1 MDALKKILGD
11 FVESLEFNMG
21 LAYASEK
28 CKSKRLHSIEVKVIG
43 HTLVEVAQLRTEKN
57 TVEAMHKNVLGL
69 VPFRIFV
76 TTEGAI
82 VHVSKNLNM
91 N

>member
-21 LAYASEK
+21 IAYASEK
-28 CKSKRLHSIEVKVIG
+28 CKSKRLHSIEVKIVD
-43 HTLVEVAQLRTEKN
+43 HTLVEVAQHHTEEN
-57 TVEAMHKNVLGL
+57 TVDAMSKNVMSL

-76 TTEGAI
+76 TPQGAI
-82 VHVSKNLNM
+82 VQVSKNLNM

>member
-1 MDALKKILGD
+1 MDELKRILGD

-28 CKSKRLHSIEVKVIG
+28 CKSKRLFSIEIKVVGKTI
-43 HTLVEVAQLRTEKN
+43 VEVAQHRTEQDMVN
-57 TVEAMHKNVLGL
+57 AMHKNEMSL

-76 TTEGAI
+76 TPQGAF
-82 VHVSKNLNM
+82 VQASKNLNM

>member
-1 MDALKKILGD
+1 MDDLKRLLGD

-21 LAYASEK
+21 IAYASEK
-28 CKSKRLHSIEVKVIG
+28 CKSKRLHSIEVKVVG
-43 HTLVEVAQLRTEKN
+43 KTLVEVAQHRTEKN
-57 TVEAMHKNVLGL
+57 TVEAMHKNELGL

-76 TTEGAI
+76 TSQGAF
-82 VHVSKNLNM
+82 VQSSKNLNM